1 MANAKVNIDLT
12 TDSHLTEMQNKWIAK
27 LHLSNLMAWQLM
39 ETQLVVGNDF
49 EISKNSSN
57 M

>member
-12 TDSHLTEMQNKWIAK
+12 TDSHLTEMQNKWIK